1 MAVEFCLLVCVK
13 STLNLT
19 RITDRGEDKN
29 NFRFV
34 SFKPW
39 EEHRLL
45 DKVTTALF
53 WLLAVSLT
61 ICMILTDVL
70 NLCD

>member
-29 NFRFV
+29 NFCFV